1 MTEEVTWLEVLHPV
15 TKTTDMTT
23 SIAWALKTD
32 TVRTMTVRAKE
43 SCHIKNY
50 KSPKMKHAAGVLE
63 WINFPRYLRNI
74 QADIP
79 TMSIKLSDELAV
91 CIENILNQ

>member
-1 MTEEVTWLEVLHPV
+1 
-15 TKTTDMTT
+15 
-23 SIAWALKTD
+23 
-32 TVRTMTVRAKE
+32 
-43 SCHIKNY
+43 
-50 KSPKMKHAAGVLE
+50 MKHAAGVLE

-74 QADIP
+74 QPDIP